1 MKTTMY
7 ESSKESISA
16 NEVMTV
22 IITDSENVKREYGV
36 KAIDVVD
43 NNFANQQIKEHK
55 EVYETEVKVIDVL
68 TYEGKKFKT
77 ITF

>member
-55 EVYETEVKVIDVL
+55 EVYETEVKEIDVL
-68 TYEGKKFKT
+68 TYDGEKFKT